1 MKKLMIAAAIVCAAA
16 VSQAMTF
23 AWGAGDAMQ
32 GVVGSEVGEMQE
44 GGDYLGAGSYG
55 YLFTLG
61 IGKEADVAQAA
72 ADWALLTSAEDIWKA
87 FDASANTLTVNGHT
101 YNGEKVQ
108 FDSSDALFWSDG
120 SADKGDNV
128 YAAIVLTSQDLVS
141 GDDIYS
147 ANAFHDVMGESGLE
161 ANLNGQASLQW
172 VNLAGGD
179 ATTWQSVPEPTSGL
193 LLLLGVA
200 GLALRR
206 RRA

>member
-1 MKKLMIAAAIVCAAA
+1 MIAAAIVCAAA
-16 VSQAMTF
+16 VSQAT
-23 AWGAGDAMQ
+23 AIRWSAGDVMEG
-32 GVVGSEVGEMQE
+32 GVGDELGVGAK

-61 IGKEADVAQAA
+61 IGKEASVAQAA
-72 ADWALLTSAEDIWKA
+72 ADWALLTSAEKIWDA
-87 FDASANTLTVNGHT
+87 FDASANTLTINNHT
-101 YNGEKVQ
+101 YTGEKVE
-108 FDSSDALFWSDG
+108 FDSSDALSWTAG
-120 SADKGDNV
+120 AADKGDHV
-128 YAAIVLTSQDLVS
+128 YAAIVITSTDFNT

-147 ANAFHDVMGESGLE
+147 ANAFHDVMGESGL
-161 ANLNGQASLQW
+161 QAALHGKAALQW
-172 VNLAGGD
+172 VDEGKGA